1 MSNTVLFLTLIF
13 AAVSYL
19 IGSINTGI
27 LVSELIYKDDVRNHG
42 SGNAGATNVLRT
54 YGKKAALITV
64 LGDALKG
71 VVAVVLAMLICPVF
85 NVDAH
90 FIRVIMYVSALCAV
104 LGHNYPLYF
113 RFKGGKGVLT
123 SVTVI
128 IMLDPVIGLIAL
140 VVSISIMAISKY
152 VSLGSVTGAL
162 IVIILSVILRRND
175 IWFIVLCF
183 VLGLLLILRH
193 TSNIKRLIK
202 GEESK
207 LGEKKKGWRLWK
219 K

>member
-1 MSNTVLFLTLIF
+1 MNNTYFLFLTLIF

-27 LVSELIYKDDVRNHG
+27 LISHIFYKDDVRNHG
-42 SGNAGATNVLRT
+42 SGNAGATNMLRT
-54 YGKKAALITV
+54 YGKGAALVTV

-71 VVAVVLAMLICPVF
+71 VIAVLIAMLISKRFDISPSMVR
-85 NVDAH
+85 
-90 FIRVIMYVSALCAV
+90 IIMYVSALCAV

-128 IMLDPVIGLIAL
+128 IMLDPVIGLLAL
-140 VVSISIMAISKY
+140 VISISIMAISKY
-152 VSLGSVTGAL
+152 VSLGSVTGAV
-162 IVIILSVILRRND
+162 IVILMSLIMRRND
-175 IWFIVLCF
+175 IYFIILCL

-193 TSNIKRLIK
+193 KSNIKRLLN
-202 GEESK
+202 GTESK
-207 LGEKKKGWRLWK
+207 LGSKKKE
-219 K
+219 

>member
-207 LGEKKKGWRLWK
+207 LGEKKKG
-219 K
+219 

>member
-1 MSNTVLFLTLIF
+1 MNNIYFLFLALIF

-27 LVSELIYKDDVRNHG
+27 LISHIFYKDDVRNHG
-42 SGNAGATNVLRT
+42 SGNAGATNMLRT
-54 YGKKAALITV
+54 YGKGAALITV

-71 VVAVVLAMLICPVF
+71 VIAVLIAMLISKRFDISHSMVR
-85 NVDAH
+85 
-90 FIRVIMYVSALCAV
+90 IIMYVSALCAV

-128 IMLDPVIGLIAL
+128 IMLDPVIGLSAL
-140 VVSISIMAISKY
+140 VISISIMAISKY
-152 VSLGSVTGAL
+152 VSLGSVTGAV
-162 IVIILSVILRRND
+162 IVILMSLLMRRND
-175 IWFIVLCF
+175 IYFIILCL

-193 TSNIKRLIK
+193 KSNIKRLIN
-202 GEESK
+202 GTESK
-207 LGEKKKGWRLWK
+207 LGSKKKE
-219 K
+219 